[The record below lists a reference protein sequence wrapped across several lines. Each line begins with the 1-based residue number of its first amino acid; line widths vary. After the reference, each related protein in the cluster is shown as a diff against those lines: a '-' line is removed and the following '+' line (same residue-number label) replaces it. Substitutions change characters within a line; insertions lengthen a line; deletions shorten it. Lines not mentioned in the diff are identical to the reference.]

1 MQHVQPEQTI
11 IQGLII
17 PVDWDE
23 RGNVIAI
30 AISTFDEDE
39 YLIDMDEI
47 GKELMSHL
55 REKIEIS
62 GQYLVK
68 SGKKMIRV
76 VGYEVRKRSRP
87 SAT

>member
-1 MQHVQPEQTI
+1 MQHVQPEQTA

-17 PVDWDE
+17 PVDWDD

-39 YLIDMDEI
+39 YLINMDEM
-47 GKELMSHL
+47 GKELMGYL
-55 REKIEIS
+55 REEIEIS

-68 SGKKMIRV
+68 SGKEMIRV
-76 VGYEVRKRSRP
+76 VEYEVKKRSR
-87 SAT
+87 SSII

>member
-39 YLIDMDEI
+39 YLIDMDEM
-47 GKELMSHL
+47 GKELMGHL
-55 REKIEIS
+55 REEIEIG

-76 VGYEVRKRSRP
+76 EGYEVRERSRP
-87 SAT
+87 STI